1 MTTKKTARKNTNFR
15 LEDNLILAPYIAQ
28 KLGLEKLSE
37 IKQFKDVPE
46 GFDTDGR
53 SYMFYAIRNL
63 SPPIPEDKLRE
74 YDDNIRGYV
83 DRLSKNRG
91 EPIRLKY
98 FQYLAVLF
106 TEIYLDKYFSNP
118 VHLVNELTKYSQP
131 RFFDVIYSRNDL
143 RKIAFWMAT
152 GSGKT
157 LLMHINLWQ
166 YLAYQER
173 QRRNEFEN
181 IILITSNEGMSRQHF
196 EELRKSGIASRIFK
210 AEGDGYFIVDD
221 RHVVKIIDI
230 YKLKLPEDK
239 KGEGVTVDVSEF
251 GHKNL
256 VFVDEGHKGQKSE
269 DQKWKQIRERLGK
282 SGFTFEYSA
291 TFGQALTS
299 KKDDVTD
306 VIEYSKAI
314 LFDYS
319 YKYFHRDGYGK
330 DFRVL
335 NLEKDDDRYSRAIMV
350 ANAMSF
356 YEQILVY
363 QQLGDKTKP
372 YNIEHP
378 LWIFVGSRVNEK
390 ESDILDVLRFFCELF
405 ENKNGWVENGIK
417 AILEGKSGIP
427 DREGRDVFACRQ
439 PETVFP
445 YLRNYGFSA
454 ADILNGIYEKVFLIP
469 PGTGRKLHLVDIK
482 GTEGE
487 LGLRGGSATPYFGVI
502 NIGNKSDFKK
512 LAEGYPDIKSD
523 TAVMTK
529 SLFDT
534 VDKTDS
540 SINILIGAKKFIEGW
555 NCWRVSNMGLM
566 NVGRSEGAQII
577 QLFGRGVRLK
587 GLGHCLKRSNHLDHI
602 HPAYIE
608 VLENLGVFGIRADY
622 MTSFRSMIEL
632 EDLTTYSEFR
642 LDVRKLDPFPE
653 NLVIPKLREG
663 ADFIKDRL
671 FHLSEVDGIKAQV
684 NDLVRASVVESLQ
697 SPSIISESNQ
707 SGIRFIGNEY
717 LKLLDWDS
725 ICLDMMRYRAER
737 GMFNLAFDVNSLKR
751 ILTDQK
757 YSLQTAKHKVEP
769 SSFESLLNLQDLVI
783 RILKNYFDRSYS
795 SKRNG
800 WEKDNY
806 DLVPFKEDY
815 ENIPEDYSIQIDTTK
830 EIVLRKAKEL
840 KDTGK
845 VYTAHSEEPL
855 PNVYFNH
862 HLYQPLLAMPTTGGV
877 ITSPIGLNVG
887 EKKFVQDLVSF
898 LSRSP
903 SEWRANGE
911 VYLLRNFTRGKGIG
925 FFETHSFYP
934 DFILWIRIDSKQ
946 YLVFIDPKG
955 LMRTGSLDDPKLTLH
970 EFLKNNLQPAIGNP
984 NVFITSFI
992 ISVTPYS
999 STTEHFKNPESMEK
1013 YEQKRHLLFQET
1025 TEGATNQK
1033 YIDRLFDLTLGLC

>member
-1 MTTKKTARKNTNFR
+1 MTTKKTMRKKAGFR
-15 LEDNLILAPYIAQ
+15 LEDNLILAPYIAR
-28 KLGLEKLSE
+28 KFGLKKLSD

-63 SPPIPEDKLRE
+63 LPLIPEDKLRE
-74 YDDNIRGYV
+74 YDDHIRVYV

-106 TEIYLDKYFSNP
+106 TEIYLDEYFSDP
-118 VHLVNELTKYSQP
+118 VRFANELTIYSQP
-131 RFFDVIYSRNDL
+131 RFFDIVYSRNDL
-143 RKIAFWMAT
+143 RKLAFWMAT

-173 QRRNEFEN
+173 QRRDEFEN
-181 IILITSNEGMSRQHF
+181 IILITSNEGMSKQHL
-196 EELRKSGIASRIFK
+196 EELRKSGIPSVIFRK
-210 AEGDGYFIVDD
+210 EEGYFPVED
-221 RHVVKIIDI
+221 RSLVKIIDI

-239 KGEGVTVDVSEF
+239 KGEGITIDVSEF

-269 DQKWKQIRERLGK
+269 DQKWKQIREKLGK

-291 TFGQALTS
+291 TFGQAITS
-299 KKDDVTD
+299 KKEDATD

-335 NLEKDDDRYSRAIMV
+335 NLEKDEDKYTRSIML

-363 QQLGDKTKP
+363 QQLGDMTKA

-390 ESDILDVLRFFCELF
+390 ESDVLDVLRFFCELL
-405 ENKNGWVENGIK
+405 ENKNDWAENDIK

-427 DREGRDVFACRQ
+427 DPDGRDVFARRQ

-445 YLRNYGFSA
+445 YLRRHGFSA
-454 ADILNGIYEKVFLIP
+454 ADVLKGIYEKVFLIP
-469 PGTGRKLHLVDIK
+469 PGAGRKLHLVDIK

-487 LGLRGGSATPYFGVI
+487 LGLRGSSGSPYFGVI

-512 LAEGYPDIKSD
+512 LAEGYPEIKPDS
-523 TAVMTK
+523 AVVTK
-529 SLFDT
+529 PLFET
-534 VDKTDS
+534 IDKPDS
-540 SINILIGAKKFIEGW
+540 SINVLIGAKKFIEGW

-587 GLGHCLKRSNHLDHI
+587 GKGHYLKRSNHLDPP
-602 HPAYIE
+602 HPAYVE

-622 MTSFRSMIEL
+622 MTAFRNMIEQ
-632 EDLTTYSEFR
+632 EDVITYSEFK
-642 LDVRKLDPFPE
+642 LEVRKLEPFPE
-653 NLVIPKLREG
+653 NLMIPRLRAG
-663 ADFIKDRL
+663 ADFIKDYL
-671 FHLSEVDGIKAQV
+671 FNLAQVSKITAQV
-684 NDLVRASVVESLQ
+684 NDLVRASVFESLE
-697 SPSIISESNQ
+697 SPSIVSVSDQPDVRLIS
-707 SGIRFIGNEY
+707 NEY
-717 LKLLDWDS
+717 LELLDWDA
-725 ICLDMMRYRAER
+725 IYLEMMRYRAER
-737 GMFNLAFDVNSLKR
+737 GMFNLSFDADSLKQVFTEHR
-751 ILTDQK
+751 YT
-757 YSLQTAKHKVEP
+757 LQAAKHKVEP
-769 SSFESLLNLQDLVI
+769 SSFGSLPSLQDLAV

-806 DLVPFKEDY
+806 ELVPLKKDY
-815 ENIPEDYSIQIDTTK
+815 ENVPEDYSIQIDTTK
-830 EIVLRKAKEL
+830 ETALKEAKEL

-845 VYTAHSEEPL
+845 VYTASSKEPL
-855 PNVYFNH
+855 PNVYFNR
-862 HLYQPLLAMPTTGGV
+862 HLYQPLLAIPTTGGV
-877 ITSPIGLNVG
+877 ITSPTGLNAG

-903 SEWRANGE
+903 SQLKSRPE

-925 FFETHSFYP
+925 FFETNAFYP
-934 DFILWIRIDSKQ
+934 DFILWIRMDSKQ
-946 YLVFIDPKG
+946 WLVFIDPKG
-955 LMRTGSLDDPKLTLH
+955 LTRIGSLDNQKVHLH
-970 EFLKNNLQPAIGNP
+970 EFLKNSLQPAIGNP
-984 NVFITSFI
+984 NIFMDAFI
-992 ISVTPYS
+992 ISVTPYIDIKEVYKIS
-999 STTEHFKNPESMEK
+999 EPDMEK
-1013 YEQKRHLLFQET
+1013 RFHILFQET
-1025 TEGATNQK
+1025 TKGIFNPN
-1033 YIDRLFDLTLGLC
+1033 YIERLFDLTLGS

>member
-1 MTTKKTARKNTNFR
+1 MVAKKRAWKKTVFR

-28 KLGLEKLSE
+28 KLGLAKLSE

-53 SYMFYAIRNL
+53 SYMFYALRNL

-74 YDDNIRGYV
+74 YDDNIRGYI

-91 EPIRLKY
+91 EPIHLKY

-106 TEIYLDKYFSNP
+106 TEIYLDEYFCNP
-118 VHLVNELTKYSQP
+118 VRLVNELTVYSQP
-131 RFFDVIYSRNDL
+131 RFFDIIYSRNDL
-143 RKIAFWMAT
+143 RKLAFWMAT

-173 QRRNEFEN
+173 YRGDEFEN
-181 IILITSNEGMSRQHF
+181 ILLITSNEGMSKQHL
-196 EELRKSGIASRIFK
+196 EELLESGIHSRIFQK
-210 AEGDGYFIVDD
+210 EEGYFTVDD
-221 RHVVKIIDI
+221 RNMVKIIDI

-239 KGEGVTVDVSEF
+239 KGEGITVDVSEF

-256 VFVDEGHKGQKSE
+256 IFVDEGHKGQKSE
-269 DQKWKQIRERLGK
+269 DQKWKQIRDRLGK

-299 KKDDVTD
+299 KNEDATD

-319 YKYFHRDGYGK
+319 YKYFHKDGYGK

-335 NLEKDDDRYSRAIMV
+335 NLEKDDDKYNRTIML

-356 YEQILVY
+356 YEQLLVY

-390 ESDILDVLRFFCELF
+390 ESDVLDVLRFFCELF
-405 ENKNGWVENGIK
+405 ENKNGWAETGIK
-417 AILEGKSGIP
+417 AILDGKSGIP
-427 DREGRDVFACRQ
+427 DREGRDVFARRQ

-445 YLRNYGFSA
+445 YLRNLGFSA
-454 ADILNGIYEKVFLIP
+454 ADILKGIYEKVFLIP
-469 PGTGRKLHLVDIK
+469 SGTGRKLHLVDIR

-487 LGLRGGSATPYFGVI
+487 LGLRGGSDTSYFGVI

-512 LAEGYPDIKSD
+512 LAEDCPEIKSD
-523 TAVMTK
+523 TAVVTK
-529 SLFDT
+529 PLFDT
-534 VDKTDS
+534 IDETDS
-540 SINILIGAKKFIEGW
+540 SINVLIGAKKFIEGW

-566 NVGRSEGAQII
+566 NVGKSEGAQII

-587 GLGHCLKRSNHLDHI
+587 GLNHCLKRSSHLDPP
-602 HPAYIE
+602 HPAYID
-608 VLENLGVFGIRADY
+608 VLENLGVFGIRANY
-622 MTSFRSMIEL
+622 MTSFRNMIEL
-632 EDLTTYSEFR
+632 EDVSTYSEFK
-642 LDVRKLDPFPE
+642 LDVRKIDPFPD
-653 NLVIPKLREG
+653 NLMIPKLREG
-663 ADFIKDRL
+663 ADFIKDSL
-671 FHLSEVDGIKAQV
+671 FHLPEVDGIKAQV
-684 NDLVRASVVESLQ
+684 NDLVRASVVESHR
-697 SPSIISESNQ
+697 SPSIISESDQ
-707 SGIRFIGNEY
+707 SDTRPIGNEY
-717 LKLLDWDS
+717 LELLDWDS

-737 GMFNLAFDVNSLKR
+737 GMFNLSFDVDSLKR
-751 ILTDQK
+751 VLTGQK
-757 YSLQTAKHKVEP
+757 YTLQAAKYKVEP
-769 SSFESLLNLQDLVI
+769 SSFDSLLSLQDLVI

-806 DLVPFKEDY
+806 DLVPLKEDY
-815 ENIPEDYSIQIDTTK
+815 ENIPEDYSIQIDTKK
-830 EIVLRKAKEL
+830 EIVLQKAKEL

-845 VYTAHSEEPL
+845 VYTADSGEPL

-862 HLYQPLLAMPTTGGV
+862 HLYQPLLAMPKTTGLM
-877 ITSPIGLNVG
+877 TSPIGLNEG

-898 LSRSP
+898 LSKSH
-903 SEWRANGE
+903 SEWQANAE

-955 LMRTGSLDDPKLTLH
+955 LMRSGSLDDPKLSLH

-984 NVFITSFI
+984 NVSMTAFI
-992 ISVTPYS
+992 ISVTPY
-999 STTEHFKNPESMEK
+999 TNTIEHFKKPESMEK
-1013 YEQKRHLLFQET
+1013 YGQQRHLLFQET
-1025 TEGATNQK
+1025 TEGVPNQK
-1033 YIDRLFDLTLGLC
+1033 YIDQLFDITLKLC